1 MVALNEVSTLPHI
14 CIRNNHKIIVL
25 YTKWISIKYYSKK
38 NKILWKISVLSKVN
52 NKKILHIYIYIWTT
66 NIRKKK
72 MIKDDLLIKMPINLL
87 KRHNQNFIVT
97 CEMVSESLLQKCC
110 SFIESTQIFYFL
122 VQQGCSHK
130 MFNLEIL
137 TLWLDHKS
145 HNLNT
150 TTSRFWSQ
158 DFHSSCLIRYTDL
171 LSLTCFNYLFQQ
183 SPKMKKKLNITSMQN
198 VVLRISSEIKNYKAW
213 VIIVLLFNL
222 SK

>member
-72 MIKDDLLIKMPINLL
+72 MIKDDLLIKMPINLI
-87 KRHNQNFIVT
+87 KRHNQNFIVI

-122 VQQGCSHK
+122 VQQGCFHK

-171 LSLTCFNYLFQQ
+171 LSLACFNYLFQQ
-183 SPKMKKKLNITSMQN
+183 SPKMKEKLNITSMQN
-198 VVLRISSEIKNYKAW
+198 VVLRIASEIKNYKAW

>member
-1 MVALNEVSTLPHI
+1 M
-14 CIRNNHKIIVL
+14 
-25 YTKWISIKYYSKK
+25 IKDDLLIKMP
-38 NKILWKISVLSKVN
+38 IWKI
-52 NKKILHIYIYIWTT
+52 

-72 MIKDDLLIKMPINLL
+72 MIKDDLLIKMPINLI
-87 KRHNQNFIVT
+87 KRHNQNFIVI

-145 HNLNT
+145 HNLNN

-171 LSLTCFNYLFQQ
+171 LSLACFNYLFQQ

-198 VVLRISSEIKNYKAW
+198 VVLRIASEIKNYKAW

>member
-1 MVALNEVSTLPHI
+1 M
-14 CIRNNHKIIVL
+14 IVL

-52 NKKILHIYIYIWTT
+52 NKKILHIYIYIWTI

-72 MIKDDLLIKMPINLL
+72 MIKDDLLIKMPINLI
-87 KRHNQNFIVT
+87 KRHNQNFIVI